1 MNDIVLELPPRRGNP
16 RNSEA
21 AFATLS
27 DGRVLMVW
35 SRFEGGRGDNDA
47 ATLAARVSIDQG
59 RTWSEEDRIVLR
71 DPAALNVMSPSL
83 VRAADGH
90 LDLYY
95 LRTMGFHDSRLHR
108 IRSSDEGASWSEPVC
123 LFPAPG
129 YFVVN
134 NDRLLRTASGRLVA
148 PAAFH
153 RLRGADPLSVKS
165 FDPRGIA
172 LFYLSDDDGASWRE
186 ARQWW
191 TLNEPDTDS
200 GLQEPGVVEL
210 EAGHLFAW
218 CRTDRGTQYGLDS
231 ADDGETWTRPYP
243 TGFESP
249 CSPLSIKRLPGG
261 ELLAVWN
268 DHSGR
273 FDTPEPMPESWGR
286 TPLVSAISRDKGR
299 SWENH
304 RLLEDDPGHGY
315 CYIAIHATEDRHV
328 LLAYSAGGGEQGYVL
343 DTLRVRRLALEY
355 LLKTP

>member
-172 LFYLSDDDGASWRE
+172 LFYLSDDDGASW
-186 ARQWW
+186 
-191 TLNEPDTDS
+191 
-200 GLQEPGVVEL
+200 
-210 EAGHLFAW
+210 
-218 CRTDRGTQYGLDS
+218 S
-231 ADDGETWTRPYP
+231 ADHLVLDEGGGQETPSIT
-243 TGFESP
+243 TG
-249 CSPLSIKRLPGG
+249 GG
-261 ELLAVWN
+261 GRVWVTFAQAN
-268 DHSGR
+268 SGR
-273 FDTPEPMPESWGR
+273 LTASDDGGQSFA
-286 TPLVSAISRDKGR
+286 SAIPVATADGDLVRMELCSGPTRTGLVGT
-299 SWENH
+299 SPAGSLWWAS
-304 RLLEDDPGHGY
+304 LE
-315 CYIAIHATEDRHV
+315 
-328 LLAYSAGGGEQGYVL
+328 
-343 DTLRVRRLALEY
+343 
-355 LLKTP
+355 